1 VTSGPSA
8 AGEAATT
15 SAIVPRWEWRTFG
28 ERFGAADRRFAVLRP
43 ERVQENDELYLL
55 SLESDASVK
64 VRDGLMDVKHLE
76 RVNEDGLEQW
86 IPVIK
91 AAFPLPAAQVGAV
104 LATLRVTVPSLGRT
118 AYMLDELVDEL
129 VIPSPDLQAVQVHK
143 RREHYT
149 VGGCMA
155 ELTEVRTE
163 QGLTRTIAVESVDPT
178 LVIATVRELKLGSR
192 LNVNL
197 PRGLKALVGFGAQRY
212 AVIDV
217 GTNSVKLHVGERRAD
232 GMWRTVVDRAEITRL
247 GEGLEASGRL
257 NEEPIERTV
266 GAIAAMVD
274 EARRHG
280 AVAIAAVGTA
290 GLRLAPNSPT
300 FVDAV
305 QARCGVLVEVISG
318 EDEGRLAYL
327 AAKSGLSLGRGS
339 LAVFDS
345 GGGSSQFTFGHGQ
358 RVDERFSLNVG
369 AVRFAERYGL
379 SGVVS
384 EQALA
389 TALDAIAAELVRLD
403 GRPQPDALVAMGGTA
418 TNLAAVKHGLATYD
432 PDVVQGTVLDRAE
445 IDRQIQLYRT
455 RTVEE
460 RRQIIGLQP
469 KRADVILAG
478 ACIVR
483 TVIAKL
489 GHESFTVS
497 DRGLRHGVL
506 VDRFAG

>member
-1 VTSGPSA
+1 M
-8 AGEAATT
+8 

-28 ERFGAADRRFAVLRP
+28 ERFGAADRRFAALPP
-43 ERVQENDELYLL
+43 ERVRESDELYLL
-55 SLESDASVK
+55 SLKGDASVK

-86 IPVIK
+86 IPVMK
-91 AAFPLPAAQVGAV
+91 SAFPLPAAEVGAV
-104 LATLRVTVPSLGRT
+104 LATLGVVVPSLVRI
-118 AYMLDELVDEL
+118 AYSLDELVDEL
-129 VIPSPDLQAVQVHK
+129 VRPSPDLLAVQVHK
-143 RREHYT
+143 RREHYML
-149 VGGCMA
+149 GGCMT
-155 ELTEVRTE
+155 ELTEVRTDR
-163 QGLTRTIAVESVDPT
+163 GLTRTIAVESAEPT
-178 LVIATVRELKLGSR
+178 LVIATVRDLDLGSR

-217 GTNSVKLHVGERRAD
+217 GTNSVKLHVGQRRAD

-247 GEGLEASGRL
+247 GEALEASGRL

-266 GAIAAMVD
+266 EAIAAMVD

-280 AVAIAAVGTA
+280 AVEIAAVGTA
-290 GLRLAPNSPT
+290 GLRLAPNSAA

-305 QARCGVLVEVISG
+305 QAHCGVRVEIISG
-318 EDEGRLAYL
+318 EEEGRLAYL
-327 AAKSGLSLGRGS
+327 AAKSGLTLGRSS
-339 LAVFDS
+339 LVVFDS
-345 GGGSSQFTFGHGQ
+345 GGGSSQFTFGHGE

-384 EQALA
+384 QEVLTA
-389 TALDAIAAELVRLD
+389 ALDAIALELVRLD
-403 GRPQPDALVAMGGTA
+403 GRPKPDALVAMGGTV

-445 IDRQIQLYRT
+445 IDRQIELYRA

-460 RRQIIGLQP
+460 RRQIVGLQP

-489 GHESFTVS
+489 GHASFTVS